1 MNKLNPGSVASYDLR
16 PTTSEWDYSGRK
28 ERDGQKKKIVKAT
41 EKKGKSKKRA
51 KDKRVNGE
59 GERGAPAPCGAY
71 YTKHYCVLA
80 AYQICLQNCET
91 E

>member
-41 EKKGKSKKRA
+41 EKREKVKKEQ
-51 KDKRVNGE
+51 KT
-59 GERGAPAPCGAY
+59 RG
-71 YTKHYCVLA
+71 
-80 AYQICLQNCET
+80 
-91 E
+91 